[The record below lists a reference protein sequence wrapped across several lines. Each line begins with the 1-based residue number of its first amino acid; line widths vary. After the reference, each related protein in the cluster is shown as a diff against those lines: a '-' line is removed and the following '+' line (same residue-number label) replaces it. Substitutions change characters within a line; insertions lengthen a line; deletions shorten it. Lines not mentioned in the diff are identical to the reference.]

1 MRWRQAGWVYIV
13 LLSLTQTRFLLKAQ
27 PKTQTLTVKITDN
40 REVRRQTSLTPDVQV
55 PCQVLHYP

>member
-1 MRWRQAGWVYIV
+1 MRGRQAGWVYIV

-40 REVRRQTSLTPDVQV
+40 REVRR
-55 PCQVLHYP
+55 